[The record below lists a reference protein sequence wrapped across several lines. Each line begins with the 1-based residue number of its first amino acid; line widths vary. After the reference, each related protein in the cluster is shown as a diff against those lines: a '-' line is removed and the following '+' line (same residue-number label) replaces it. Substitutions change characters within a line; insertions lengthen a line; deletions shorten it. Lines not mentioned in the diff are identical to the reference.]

1 MDDKYA
7 YISRHHLAADR
18 ANERLH
24 AAGLGAF
31 FRPSQL
37 SEAGLTPDQLP
48 SLVRRRVVEHVTRG
62 LYRLLDAEPTENYSL
77 AMACARVPNSIV
89 CLLSAL
95 RVHGIGSQAPAHVWL
110 GIPQGPPASPATA
123 AAAHRPFQRPRV
135 DLRCEGC
142 RVRGGASAHYRPG
155 PYRRRLLQAR
165 ETGRPGDRHRGT
177 SRRAQKASRH
187 YRRAFPGRTGPAVQ
201 APACASRDALSG

>member
-1 MDDKYA
+1 MDDKHA

-62 LYRLLDAEPTENYSL
+62 
-77 AMACARVPNSIV
+77 
-89 CLLSAL
+89 
-95 RVHGIGSQAPAHVWL
+95 
-110 GIPQGPPASPATA
+110 ASTA
-123 AAAHRPFQRPRV
+123 SSMRSPR
-135 DLRCEGC
+135 RIT
-142 RVRGGASAHYRPG
+142 P
-155 PYRRRLLQAR
+155 
-165 ETGRPGDRHRGT
+165 
-177 SRRAQKASRH
+177 SRW
-187 YRRAFPGRTGPAVQ
+187 P
-201 APACASRDALSG
+201 APACLTASFACSRRCACTASDRRPPPTCGSEYLTRPARLACDGCGCASSVSAAPRGPTV